1 MTYFN
6 ILPVLL
12 WRYTFSGDDKKNV
25 RCRANNCKGV
35 MSKINGR
42 NREGSQMV

>member
-1 MTYFN
+1 MAYFN

-12 WRYTFSGDDKKNV
+12 WRKTLSVDDKKNI

-42 NREGSQMV
+42 NREGSEMV